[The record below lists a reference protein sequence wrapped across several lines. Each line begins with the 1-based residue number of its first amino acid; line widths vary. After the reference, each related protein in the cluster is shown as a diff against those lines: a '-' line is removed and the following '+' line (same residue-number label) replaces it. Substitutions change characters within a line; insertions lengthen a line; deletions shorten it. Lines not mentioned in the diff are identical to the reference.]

1 MGGMIGQTLAIE
13 HPERVRS
20 LTSIMSTTGDR
31 SVGTPSPAAVA
42 ALLAP
47 PAGDRRGAIERA
59 VAGYRIVGSPGF
71 PFDDDAVRDRAGRAY
86 DRAYDPA
93 GVARQLVAVLA
104 SGDRTARLRAL
115 RVPTLVIHGAD
126 DPLVHVSG
134 GRATA
139 AAIPGAELVVLDG
152 MGHDLPRELWSELA
166 GRIGGLVERVER
178 RRMLG

>member
-1 MGGMIGQTLAIE
+1 MPAVELAYETFGERSDPPVLLIMGL
-13 HPERVRS
+13 
-20 LTSIMSTTGDR
+20 
-31 SVGTPSPAAVA
+31 GTQMLGRPDELCR
-42 ALLAP
+42 LLA
-47 PAGDRRGAIERA
+47 GHGLHVIRCDNRD
-59 VAGYRIVGSPGF
+59 VAGYRVVGSPGF

-93 GVARQLVAVLA
+93 GVARQLVAVFA

-115 RVPTLVIHGAD
+115 RVPALVIHGAD